1 MTVVWTRPALQD
13 MRRLD
18 RDAADRVREAV
29 NRFAGSGQGD
39 VRTLAGGGDEYRLRV
54 GDYRVRF
61 TYQERTTL
69 VVLRVLHR
77 REAYRGHGSG
87 G

>member
-1 MTVVWTRPALQD
+1 

-18 RDAADRVREAV
+18 RDSADRVREAV
-29 NRFAGSGQGD
+29 NRFAATGQGD
-39 VRTLAGGGDEYRLRV
+39 VRKLAGGGDEYRLRV

-61 TYQERTTL
+61 TYQERTTM

-77 REAYRGHGSG
+77 REAYRARG
-87 G
+87 